1 MATSY
6 HIKDP
11 LALYFMTMTVIG
23 WVDIFSRKIYRD
35 MIIDNLDYCIKNK
48 GLILYSYVIMTNHM
62 HIVARTK
69 EGFKLWETIR
79 DFKKFTSKEVKK
91 LLNEPFESRREWM
104 KMLFERAGKLNSNNV
119 DYQFWKQD
127 NHPIELYSN
136 SVIDQKINYI
146 HNNPVKAGFVDKPED
161 YIYSSA
167 RFYAGMDYILEID
180 RMQ

>member
-11 LALYFMTMTVIG
+11 SALYFLTLTVIG

-35 MIIDNLDYCIKNK
+35 MIIDNLDYCRKNK
-48 GLILYSYVIMTNHM
+48 GLVLYAYVIMTNHL
-62 HIVARTK
+62 HIVARAK
-69 EGFKLWETIR
+69 PGYKLWETIR

-104 KMLFERAGKLNSNNV
+104 KMLFARAGKWNSNNV

-136 SVIDQKINYI
+136 YVIDQKINYI
-146 HNNPVKAGFVDKPED
+146 HNNPVKAGFVEKPED

-167 RFYAGMDYILEID
+167 RFYSGMDYILEID